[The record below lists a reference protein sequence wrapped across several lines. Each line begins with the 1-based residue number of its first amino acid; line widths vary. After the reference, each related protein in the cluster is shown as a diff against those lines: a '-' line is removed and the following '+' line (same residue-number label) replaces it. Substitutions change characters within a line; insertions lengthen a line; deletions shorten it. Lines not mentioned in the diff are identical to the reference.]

1 MGEGSKLGVPA
12 SRPTVT
18 VIVCTFNRI
27 QWLEKCL
34 RSLQQQE
41 VRPDEIMVVDGP
53 STDGTREM
61 LEGLEREGKVVL
73 VRQAK
78 LDGISSAR
86 NLGLKE
92 AKGEVV
98 CYIDDDAVAQPGWL
112 ASILML
118 YDDPGVGG
126 VGGPVMDMT
135 GKLTMGKN
143 AVSPD
148 GRWFDESRGEST
160 EGLSQVMVGCN
171 MSFRREAL
179 LRIGGFDSYFR
190 YHQDE
195 TDACLGVLHAGYSI
209 LYHEGAV
216 VWHEWC
222 EGSYRKDRIKWYL
235 RLRYMWGRNSAYLV
249 SKHFSDRVGFS
260 GYLGAQVGGFVQ
272 RRAPQEAPAKAEAE
286 EEPMPRFFVAMGTF
300 SEFFGIFRGWRD
312 GGHARRS

>member
-1 MGEGSKLGVPA
+1 MSSGIEPGMAA

-34 RSLQQQE
+34 RSLEQQD
-41 VRPDEIMVVDGP
+41 VRADEIMVVDGP
-53 STDGTREM
+53 STDGSREM
-61 LEGLEREGKVVL
+61 LEELERKGSIVL

-78 LDGISSAR
+78 LDGISAAR
-86 NLGLKE
+86 NMGLRM
-92 AKGEVV
+92 AKGDVV

-112 ASILML
+112 SSILSL
-118 YDDPGVGG
+118 YGDPKVGG

-143 AVSPD
+143 AVAPD

-160 EGLSQVMVGCN
+160 DGLSQVMVGCN

-179 LRIGGFDSYFR
+179 LKIGGFDPYFR

-235 RLRYMWGRNSAYLV
+235 RLRYMWGRNTAYMV
-249 SKHFSDRVGFS
+249 RKHFSERMGFS

-272 RRAPQEAPAKAEAE
+272 RRAPQEAAAPAGDIKK
-286 EEPMPRFFVAMGTF
+286 EEPMPRFFVAMGMF

-312 GGHARRS
+312 GGSAR